1 MERDRAARRA
11 GAMSATLSS
20 RRRLVQSLRDS
31 IPGTY
36 RLGAQHSFVICTA
49 HSGSS
54 TLTPPH
60 THRSH
65 PSPLPPAP
73 SPQWHKVGNSCHLS
87 RPFSHLCNSCHC
99 DRIGNTK
106 RAFSPAQGAPLLTG
120 PRKPATGDDEEAES
134 DQSEYEEESERRAK
148 RPRVAQQRTNRE
160 EEEEEDVDD
169 EKNDGEDD
177 DDEGSSHRTLSFEE
191 EDDEEDDEDEE
202 NGDSDNG
209 DTHIPRRS
217 SGKGG
222 VDGGK
227 GSGTGGNTSG
237 KGKAQAKHHS
247 KGGKVRAMDIARDP
261 AAHFRKHKDASK

>member
-1 MERDRAARRA
+1 MADGARPRRQTRRCYECDTVESPQV
-11 GAMSATLSS
+11 SA
-20 RRRLVQSLRDS
+20 V
-31 IPGTY
+31 P
-36 RLGAQHSFVICTA
+36 AQHSFVFCTA

-106 RAFSPAQGAPLLTG
+106 RAFSPAQGGGLLTA

-148 RPRVAQQRTNRE
+148 RPRVAQQRTKREEE

-169 EKNDGEDD
+169 EENDGEDD
-177 DDEGSSHRTLSFEE
+177 DDEGSSHRTLSFEV
-191 EDDEEDDEDEE
+191 EDDE
-202 NGDSDNG
+202 
-209 DTHIPRRS
+209 
-217 SGKGG
+217 
-222 VDGGK
+222 
-227 GSGTGGNTSG
+227 
-237 KGKAQAKHHS
+237 
-247 KGGKVRAMDIARDP
+247 
-261 AAHFRKHKDASK
+261 